1 MLCPCVYLCSGTWGQ
16 TNALRERP
24 EPRGTPSLVGDVTEQ
39 GTEDGVT
46 KLCSGMH
53 SVLREPLTLLRSAQ
67 SKEELQEA
75 LRKSDCFP

>member
-1 MLCPCVYLCSGTWGQ
+1 M
-16 TNALRERP
+16 
-24 EPRGTPSLVGDVTEQ
+24 GDVTEQ